1 LRERVTDSR
10 KTTGSGLRLQR
21 LSDLG
26 SIPPAAW
33 NRLARGDSP
42 FLSHEFLHGLER
54 CGCFEGH
61 GWTPTHLVVHAG
73 ETLVG
78 AVPLYVKTNSHGEFV
93 FDWSW
98 AEAYEHSGGRY
109 YPKLVS
115 AIPFTPVRGPRL
127 LIDLAA
133 DNVKAIQQTLLEGAI
148 ELARESQMS
157 SLHFLFPE
165 DADAA
170 LLSAH
175 GLLSRKT
182 IQFHWRNND
191 YRDFDDFLD
200 ALSAKKR
207 KEIRRERRSVVE
219 QGITVEI
226 LEGAKIAC
234 AKWDIFYEFYC
245 STFERRWG
253 SPRFTREFFYSL
265 SERLP
270 RETLLILAYHAGEP
284 IAGAFA
290 MLGARTLYGRHWG
303 CSRQFANLHFEL
315 CYYQTIDYCIRHK
328 LAGVDAGVQGEH
340 KLSRGFEPVA
350 AWSCHWIRHPGFR
363 DAIEDFLHRETQ
375 GVDAYIDELNLHL
388 PYKQT

>member
-1 LRERVTDSR
+1 M
-10 KTTGSGLRLQR
+10 
-21 LSDLG
+21 
-26 SIPPAAW
+26 
-33 NRLARGDSP
+33 
-42 FLSHEFLHGLER
+42 
-54 CGCFEGH
+54 
-61 GWTPTHLVVHAG
+61 
-73 ETLVG
+73 
-78 AVPLYVKTNSHGEFV
+78 PLYIKSNSHGEFV

-98 AEAYEHSGGRY
+98 AEAYERSGGRY

-133 DNVKAIQQTLLEGAI
+133 DDVKAIQQSLLEGAT
-148 ELARESQMS
+148 ELARETLMS
-157 SLHFLFPE
+157 SLHFLFPA
-165 DADAA
+165 DADTE
-170 LLSAH
+170 LLTAH
-175 GLLSRKT
+175 SLLRRKT

-191 YRDFDDFLD
+191 YRDFADFLD
-200 ALSAKKR
+200 ALSTKKR

-219 QGITVEI
+219 QGIDVEI
-226 LEGAKIAC
+226 LDGAKITC
-234 AKWDIFYEFYC
+234 AQWDIFYEFYC

-270 RETLLILAYHAGEP
+270 RETLLILAYREGQP

-303 CSRQFANLHFEL
+303 CSRQYANLHFEL
-315 CYYQTIDYCIRHK
+315 CYYRTIEYCIQHK

-350 AWSCHWIRHPGFR
+350 AWSCHWIRHPGFHS
-363 DAIEDFLHRETQ
+363 AIEAFLQRETP
-375 GVDAYIDELNLHL
+375 GVDAYIDELNRHL
-388 PYKQT
+388 PYKQS